1 MFDVTMILQ
10 GLLVLLVALA
20 AYKLWPAI
28 KAAVPT
34 VVVKFIQTV
43 AHFAVYA
50 VEADFGSGNG
60 DKKLDAALDLVK
72 KWFERFH
79 LTFDADMIKTAI
91 KEEWYKLDVEQIEGG
106 MKKIE

>member
-20 AYKLWPAI
+20 VYKLWPAI
-28 KAAVPT
+28 KAAVPA

-50 VEADFGSGNG
+50 VEAEFGSGNG
-60 DKKLDAALDLVK
+60 EKKLDAALELVK
-72 KWFERFH
+72 EWFARFH
-79 LTFDADMIKTAI
+79 LTFDTETIKTAI
-91 KEEWYKLDVEQIEGG
+91 KEEWYKLNVEQIESG
-106 MKKIE
+106 MKKTE